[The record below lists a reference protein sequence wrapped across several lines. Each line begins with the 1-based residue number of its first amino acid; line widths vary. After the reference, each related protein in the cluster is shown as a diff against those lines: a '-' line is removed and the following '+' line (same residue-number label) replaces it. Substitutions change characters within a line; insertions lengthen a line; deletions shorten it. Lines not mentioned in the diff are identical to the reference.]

1 MENNSFRSRLAS
13 LFSTQVI
20 VRRTGKRKVKV
31 FDTSKMQSV
40 GTRDSAYR
48 GRYTGVHTYKSHGYY
63 TPNASTNFFATKLE
77 LYRDYEAMDEDP
89 ILASALDIYAD
100 ETTVKSG
107 DGTILHISSE
117 DDKIKQ
123 ILHNLFYDI
132 LNIEFNLWPWV
143 RNACKYGDFYLA
155 LDLDEELGVVNVI
168 PMSSYDVQRLE
179 GMEVV
184 QNNMNTSDQTFPN
197 YNPYDVRFRYDP
209 LTNRNPLL
217 RDEYAYYEIA
227 HFRLL
232 SDTNFLPYGRSM
244 LEPARKEFKRLALME
259 DAMMIHRIMRAPQR
273 RVYKVSV
280 GNLSPNDIDQYM
292 QKIIDS
298 TKKIPYIDEK
308 TGQYNL
314 KFNLQNMVEDIY
326 IPVRGGDAGTEIETL
341 EGLGNEGFIEDVDYI
356 KQKMMAALKIP
367 RAFLGFDENLDGKC
381 ISPDTKIPLIDG
393 STKTVRDLIDDYNNG
408 VKNYV
413 YSLDESTNNIVPGE
427 IQWAGFTRMNA
438 EVIRVV
444 LDNDKYIDCTPDHK
458 FLLRDGTWVEA
469 QNLNP
474 EDSLMPLYFRDG
486 GYKKHYTEVYHPST
500 GKYQLVH
507 QLIAEFYSLKKE
519 KNKVIHHI
527 DFDSRNNN
535 PENLDCSMDFWEHR
549 KFHSDNAKLMQKNPN
564 MIRYNNSEE
573 KRVHCIKAGK
583 LGGAISGKRLGDWV
597 KKNGPANK
605 MEPVFASCVIC
616 GSDFRIHN
624 YRRNE
629 ARTCSKK
636 CFKSF
641 CKKTKLNNVLY
652 NEKYSH
658 ISKEY
663 LINVAKKSKSF
674 KDLES
679 RLDVT
684 RNTLYKIFNLHNI
697 DKVDFIFNNMPLAL
711 ENKAFMQN
719 YRKFESTYK
728 NHKVKSII
736 KLDYRIDT
744 CDLTIKDYHNFGT
757 DAGVIIHNS
766 LLAAEDVRFARTIER
781 IQSIFESELNK
792 IAVIH
797 LFLQGYTDA
806 SLIDFELKLN
816 NPSIVYER
824 QRVEIMT
831 EKMNLVNAMK
841 DSKMVSRKAIFE
853 NVLNLS
859 TDEWKDEEDLI
870 LQDQATNW
878 RLTQMESEG
887 NDPKKSGEVKGTPH
901 SIAQMQIGKEDDKIT
916 AFDLEKDDKYVD
928 KGGRPKSLRKFG
940 TDRDKANGRDPLGF
954 QRTMSDTGFS
964 TRGFNETKDLIDS
977 LSKKFKKEPLNE
989 MLGED

>member
-326 IPVRGGDAGTEIETL
+326 IPVRGGDAGTEIDTL

-367 RAFLGFDENLDGKC
+367 RAFLGFDENLDGK
-381 ISPDTKIPLIDG
+381 
-393 STKTVRDLIDDYNNG
+393 
-408 VKNYV
+408 
-413 YSLDESTNNIVPGE
+413 
-427 IQWAGFTRMNA
+427 A
-438 EVIRVV
+438 
-444 LDNDKYIDCTPDHK
+444 
-458 FLLRDGTWVEA
+458 
-469 QNLNP
+469 
-474 EDSLMPLYFRDG
+474 
-486 GYKKHYTEVYHPST
+486 
-500 GKYQLVH
+500 
-507 QLIAEFYSLKKE
+507 
-519 KNKVIHHI
+519 
-527 DFDSRNNN
+527 
-535 PENLDCSMDFWEHR
+535 
-549 KFHSDNAKLMQKNPN
+549 
-564 MIRYNNSEE
+564 
-573 KRVHCIKAGK
+573 
-583 LGGAISGKRLGDWV
+583 
-597 KKNGPANK
+597 
-605 MEPVFASCVIC
+605 
-616 GSDFRIHN
+616 
-624 YRRNE
+624 
-629 ARTCSKK
+629 
-636 CFKSF
+636 
-641 CKKTKLNNVLY
+641 
-652 NEKYSH
+652 
-658 ISKEY
+658 
-663 LINVAKKSKSF
+663 
-674 KDLES
+674 
-679 RLDVT
+679 
-684 RNTLYKIFNLHNI
+684 
-697 DKVDFIFNNMPLAL
+697 
-711 ENKAFMQN
+711 
-719 YRKFESTYK
+719 
-728 NHKVKSII
+728 
-736 KLDYRIDT
+736 
-744 CDLTIKDYHNFGT
+744 
-757 DAGVIIHNS
+757 

-841 DSKMVSRKAIFE
+841 DSKMVSRKFIFE
-853 NVLNLS
+853 NILNLS
-859 TDEWKDEEDLI
+859 SDEWRDEEDLI

-928 KGGRPKSLRKFG
+928 KGGRPKSLTKFG

-964 TRGFNETKDLIDS
+964 TRGFNETKELIDS